1 MDSVFDGCYRGRW
14 VVRKK
19 IDGIIKQSSSKL
31 PTGREEL
38 AKTIPIWMS
47 VVARWLGKTP
57 SLTAGHGVP
66 LEDMFTSL
74 PKRWSGQTPSL
85 GKAKRS
91 FHLISRCACVQTFS
105 YQPTLIKSCR
115 FSIFDF
121 QPFFWSTL
129 MIAVKNTFQWD
140 PIGTFVFT
148 WLSSSTGFLLGASF
162 HFLGLATRANC
173 LAQNNLDWLEKGR
186 PKSAAGKMRWKY
198 IAYINQ
204 APWKRLDIHL
214 NPGV

>member
-1 MDSVFDGCYRGRW
+1 MHVPNTFATKKSNKFMDSVFDGCYRGRW

-31 PTGREEL
+31 PTEREEL

-57 SLTAGHGVP
+57 SLTAGHGLP

-91 FHLISRCACVQTFS
+91 FHLISRVC
-105 YQPTLIKSCR
+105 L
-115 FSIFDF
+115 
-121 QPFFWSTL
+121 
-129 MIAVKNTFQWD
+129 
-140 PIGTFVFT
+140 
-148 WLSSSTGFLLGASF
+148 
-162 HFLGLATRANC
+162 RANIF
-173 LAQNNLDWLEKGR
+173 L
-186 PKSAAGKMRWKY
+186 PT
-198 IAYINQ
+198 
-204 APWKRLDIHL
+204 
-214 NPGV
+214 NPHQILQI